1 MALKLFPFPKYREE
15 GDKEMAEQASVEQ
28 GVESFL
34 CVYVEERYSWVVGR
48 STFRFLRLLY
58 TYLVYQFQK

>member
-28 GVESFL
+28 GVESF
-34 CVYVEERYSWVVGR
+34 VRMSR
-48 STFRFLRLLY
+48 SAIAG
-58 TYLVYQFQK
+58 